1 MYNEYYL
8 YYILLYNNYYITFL
22 LESTREKK
30 IKTKTRNTKVKP
42 TAVTVQHESNFSS
55 SKDPNVSIDH
65 VRLQTEPKQTLT
77 SDNNT
82 INDDEIQEIVPDTV
96 CSQDNTVVLIEDKN
110 DGLPAEF
117 EFFNSL
123 MEDDLSDYSS
133 LIDA

>member
-1 MYNEYYL
+1 M
-8 YYILLYNNYYITFL
+8 
-22 LESTREKK
+22 
-30 IKTKTRNTKVKP
+30 
-42 TAVTVQHESNFSS
+42 
-55 SKDPNVSIDH
+55 SIDH